1 MYDAPTRDLYRTLFK
16 IAEERVGPLLRSLAS
31 KASGPSPTPLTGSR
45 A

>member
-31 KASGPSPTPLTGSR
+31 KCDSPSPFPAAERRT
-45 A
+45 